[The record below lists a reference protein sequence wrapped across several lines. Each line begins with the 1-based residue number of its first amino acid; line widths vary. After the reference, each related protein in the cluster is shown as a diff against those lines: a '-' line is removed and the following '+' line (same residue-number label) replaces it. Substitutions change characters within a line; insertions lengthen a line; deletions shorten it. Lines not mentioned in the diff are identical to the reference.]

1 MLQQSHNFT
10 YKSIAGNAFYSEDYL
25 KLTEMLP
32 ANYIDV
38 VVTSPSYVLKDTY
51 FFCRSIFPC
60 EVESN
65 AGFT

>member
-10 YKSIAGNAFYSEDYL
+10 YKSIAGNAFYNEDYL

-51 FFCRSIFPC
+51 FFL
-60 EVESN
+60 
-65 AGFT
+65 